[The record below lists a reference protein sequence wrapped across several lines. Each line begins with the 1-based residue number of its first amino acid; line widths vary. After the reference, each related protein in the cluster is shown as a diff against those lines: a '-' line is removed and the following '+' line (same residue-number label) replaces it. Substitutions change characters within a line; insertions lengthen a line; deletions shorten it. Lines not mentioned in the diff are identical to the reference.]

1 MMTMMTMKRSLVH
14 IEQKL
19 SDLPS
24 GTIGS
29 PVPTTLLACF
39 FTTMGKLAFFL
50 AIRASKT
57 LFGPLE
63 RKLPEPHHV
72 LALGYSC
79 PRRIHNTKREDVTFM
94 AFQIW
99 VMGMS
104 VIALMNESIPHIFV
118 VLITHV
124 LATTWSGFQISNTR
138 QFNQSF
144 QQTTL
149 KADSCNINLLPSY
162 WSQRNAAEV

>member
-1 MMTMMTMKRSLVH
+1 MRKLV
-14 IEQKL
+14 L
-19 SDLPS
+19 
-24 GTIGS
+24 
-29 PVPTTLLACF
+29 
-39 FTTMGKLAFFL
+39 FL
-50 AIRASKT
+50 ATSASKT
-57 LFGPLE
+57 LSGPRE
-63 RKLPEPHHV
+63 RKLPEPHHI
-72 LALGYSC
+72 LALGYSY

-104 VIALMNESIPHIFV
+104 VIALMNESIPQIFV

-149 KADSCNINLLPSY
+149 EADSCNVNLLPSY